1 MDSTRYC
8 EPRERTEKKS
18 IPNTRASSDVRFIC
32 KNTYQDN
39 SSRNLQLKKRKS
51 IKFRTKNIR
60 KTLVNT
66 IEALTRLGHDKYTSI
81 MTTMHYSTDKVWY
94 PTISSWFIISR
105 FNLALSIKYYIH
117 LNLPR
122 PGPQENHLVSTL

>member
-1 MDSTRYC
+1 MFDLFAKTH
-8 EPRERTEKKS
+8 
-18 IPNTRASSDVRFIC
+18 
-32 KNTYQDN
+32 QDK
-39 SSRNLQLKKRKS
+39 SSRNLQLKKLKS

-66 IEALTRLGHDKYTSI
+66 IEALTRRGHDRYTSI
-81 MTTMHYSTDKVWY
+81 MTTMHNSTNKVWY

-105 FNLALSIKYYIH
+105 FNLALSIKYSIH

-122 PGPQENHLVSTL
+122 PGPQENHFVSTL